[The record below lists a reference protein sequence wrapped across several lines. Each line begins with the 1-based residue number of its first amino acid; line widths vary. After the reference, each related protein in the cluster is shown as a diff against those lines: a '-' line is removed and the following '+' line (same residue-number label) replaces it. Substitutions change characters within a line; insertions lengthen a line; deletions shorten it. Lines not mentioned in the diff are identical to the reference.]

1 MSFAINYNNN
11 WFDAIIA
18 PEDKYVMIKIIKWKT
33 KTVKVI
39 NVELDPKN
47 VRLDIDDPSQDAI
60 VQDLF
65 KNENA
70 MQIVESIAQNGFF
83 NQELPIVTKENGKYI
98 VLEGNRRFSA
108 LKAILNPRLVPQ
120 REGRLK
126 ELVKKMGDISSLAE
140 IEVKV
145 APDRESASKVIASIH
160 TLKTRRSWSP
170 LRQAY
175 FYYAQ
180 VAEGRKTIQQ
190 LQEEYKTVDIPAF
203 VRRWEMH
210 NAAKS
215 VNYENEELQRKVAS
229 KKFPIST
236 MERLYDNPEF
246 MKLAK
251 MSFDEH
257 GQLTITASDEE
268 RERLFRKIIN
278 DIYGKKIDTRVLN
291 KKDSDSYKQYLDEI
305 KDLNIKGGSPVKK
318 ASSLKEQPISKTTR
332 TSYGVVP
339 QDITCTINYPAVKR
353 VLAELQTLNYH
364 KYPNATHDLLR
375 SFLECSLKAYFDH
388 KGISVSQKGKFV
400 QLQDVLIAAETHFQ
414 TEKKMLVQPIKKLRD
429 NNSQNLYMHSS
440 DSMNAVNHNPAVFSK
455 PSDVKDAWDNIE
467 NLIRYVLNPPK

>member
-126 ELVKKMGDISSLAE
+126 ELVKEMGDISSLAE

-257 GQLTITASDEE
+257 GQLTITTSDEE

-278 DIYGKKIDTRVLN
+278 DIYDKKIDTRVLN

-332 TSYGVVP
+332 TSYGV
-339 QDITCTINYPAVKR
+339 
-353 VLAELQTLNYH
+353 
-364 KYPNATHDLLR
+364 
-375 SFLECSLKAYFDH
+375 SLKILRAQ
-388 KGISVSQKGKFV
+388 S
-400 QLQDVLIAAETHFQ
+400 T
-414 TEKKMLVQPIKKLRD
+414 TQPL
-429 NNSQNLYMHSS
+429 SGC
-440 DSMNAVNHNPAVFSK
+440 
-455 PSDVKDAWDNIE
+455 
-467 NLIRYVLNPPK
+467 

>member
-1 MSFAINYNNN
+1 MV
-11 WFDAIIA
+11 
-18 PEDKYVMIKIIKWKT
+18 KVIKWKT
-33 KTVKVI
+33 DTVKVV

-47 VRLDIDDPSQDAI
+47 VRLDIDSPSQDAI
-60 VQDLF
+60 IQDLF
-65 KNENA
+65 KNEDA

-83 NQELPIVTKENGKYI
+83 NQELPIITKEDGKWV

-108 LKAILNPRLVPQ
+108 LKAILNPKLVPQ
-120 REGRLK
+120 REEKLK
-126 ELVKKMGDISSLAE
+126 ALVKEMGDTSGLAE

-160 TLKTRRSWSP
+160 TLKTRRGWSP
-170 LRQAY
+170 LRQAH

-180 VAEGRKTIQQ
+180 IAEGGKTVKE
-190 LQEEYKTVDIPAF
+190 LQEEYKNVDIPTF
-203 VRRWEMH
+203 VKRWEIH
-210 NAAKS
+210 NAAKA
-215 VNYENEELQRKVAS
+215 VIYDDEELQRKVAS

-246 MKLAK
+246 MKHAK

-268 RERLFRKIIN
+268 RERLFKKVIN
-278 DIYGKKIDTRVLN
+278 DIYDKKIDTRVLN
-291 KKDSDSYKQYLDEI
+291 KKDSDSYKQYMDEI
-305 KDLNIKGGSPVKK
+305 KELGIKGGAPAKK
-318 ASSLKEQPISKTTR
+318 ASSLKEQPIQKATKI
-332 TSYGVVP
+332 SYGIVP
-339 QDITCTINYPAVKR
+339 QDITCTISYPAVKR

-375 SFLECSLKAYFDH
+375 SFLECSLKAYFEH
-388 KGISVSQKGKFV
+388 KGVTVSQKGKFV
-400 QLQDVLIAAETHFQ
+400 QLQDVLITAESHFQ
-414 TEKKMLVQPIKKLRD
+414 TEKKMLVQPIKKLLD

-440 DSMNAVNHNPAVFSK
+440 DSMNAVNHNPTVFSK

-467 NLIRYVLNPPK
+467 NLIRYILDPPK

>member
-126 ELVKKMGDISSLAE
+126 ELVKEMGDISSLAE

-210 NAAKS
+210 NAAK
-215 VNYENEELQRKVAS
+215 
-229 KKFPIST
+229 
-236 MERLYDNPEF
+236 
-246 MKLAK
+246 
-251 MSFDEH
+251 
-257 GQLTITASDEE
+257 
-268 RERLFRKIIN
+268 
-278 DIYGKKIDTRVLN
+278 
-291 KKDSDSYKQYLDEI
+291 
-305 KDLNIKGGSPVKK
+305 
-318 ASSLKEQPISKTTR
+318 
-332 TSYGVVP
+332 
-339 QDITCTINYPAVKR
+339 
-353 VLAELQTLNYH
+353 
-364 KYPNATHDLLR
+364 
-375 SFLECSLKAYFDH
+375 
-388 KGISVSQKGKFV
+388 
-400 QLQDVLIAAETHFQ
+400 
-414 TEKKMLVQPIKKLRD
+414 
-429 NNSQNLYMHSS
+429 
-440 DSMNAVNHNPAVFSK
+440 
-455 PSDVKDAWDNIE
+455 
-467 NLIRYVLNPPK
+467 

>member
-1 MSFAINYNNN
+1 MV
-11 WFDAIIA
+11 
-18 PEDKYVMIKIIKWKT
+18 KVIKWKT
-33 KTVKVI
+33 NTVKVV

-47 VRLDIDDPSQDAI
+47 VRLDIGNPSQDAI
-60 VQDLF
+60 IQDLF

-83 NQELPIVTKENGKYI
+83 NQELPIITKENGKWI

-108 LKAILNPRLVPQ
+108 LKAILNPKLVPQ
-120 REGRLK
+120 REEKLK
-126 ELVKKMGDISSLAE
+126 ALIKEMGDTSGLAE
-140 IEVKV
+140 LEVKI

-170 LRQAY
+170 LRQAH

-180 VAEGRKTIQQ
+180 IAEGGKTIEQ

-210 NAAKS
+210 NAAKA
-215 VNYENEELQRKVAS
+215 VNYDDDELQRKVAS

-251 MSFDEH
+251 MAFDEH
-257 GQLTITASDEE
+257 GRLTITASDEE
-268 RERLFRKIIN
+268 REKLFKKIVN
-278 DIYGKKIDTRVLN
+278 DIYDKNIDTRVLN
-291 KKDSDSYKQYLDEI
+291 KQSSDSYKKYMDEI
-305 KDLNIKGGSPVKK
+305 KELNIKGGSPAQK
-318 ASSLKEQPISKTTR
+318 ASSLKERQIPKVAKAG
-332 TSYGVVP
+332 YGVAP
-339 QDITCTINYPAVKR
+339 KDITCTINYPAVKR

-375 SFLECSLKAYFDH
+375 SFIECSLKAYFDY
-388 KGISVSQKGKFV
+388 KKVTVSKNGKNYT
-400 QLQDVLIAAETHFQ
+400 QLKDVLLTAENYFKQQNTAF
-414 TEKKMLVQPIKKLRD
+414 VQPIKKLL
-429 NNSQNLYMHSS
+429 NNNLGNNYALSL
-440 DSMNAVNHNPAVFSK
+440 DILNATNHNHTTFAKASE
-455 PSDVKDAWDNIE
+455 VKEAWDNVE
-467 NLIRYVLNPPK
+467 PLIRYILDPPK